1 MGRNGIALW
10 SSPIVFVIYLREEE
24 VAQLDAFLQLPE
36 NSILCDP
43 RIRLL
48 TYVAAKG
55 SFFYSNYPINILR
68 NLGIHNVHTSH
79 MIVLDMDMWLSSGD
93 WECSLI
99 LEDSY
104 ETLLRLP
111 DDIKNDKR
119 AALVIPAFFHT
130 GWQIKNGTLMA
141 QVNSLGWGGD
151 I

>member
-1 MGRNGIALW
+1 MRQDGMGMDDAFLR

-24 VAQLDAFLQLPE
+24 VVQLDEFLRLPE
-36 NSILCDP
+36 NSILCEP

-79 MIVLDMDMWLSSGD
+79 MIVLDMDMWMSSGD
-93 WECSLI
+93 WVCLLI

-111 DDIKNDKR
+111 ENIAMDRK

-130 GWQIKNGTLMA
+130 GWEIKNGTLME
-141 QVNSLGWGGD
+141 QVDSLG
-151 I
+151 